1 VNISTEQIQWVNNSI
16 KTPTFKNFIDEEVK
30 ILVAEY

>member
-1 VNISTEQIQWVNNSI
+1 VNISTEQIKLINTSI
-16 KTPTFKNFIDEEVK
+16 KTPTFKDFIDEEVK